1 MVTEI
6 SKIFGIGKQAVMQ
19 MNRQASLLYNT
30 AGESI
35 KEEETCNHMGN
46 NGKENH
52 MELSELRLIACL
64 QEVYERVVRGLRHQD
79 WRSKDTSIRRYEM
92 RG

>member
-35 KEEETCNHMGN
+35 KEEETCNHMGS
-46 NGKENH
+46 NGKEHH
-52 MELSELRLIACL
+52 MESVGVKTDCVLT
-64 QEVYERVVRGLRHQD
+64 
-79 WRSKDTSIRRYEM
+79 RSI
-92 RG
+92 